1 MAQTKTAGTL
11 AGLTSQGAI
20 GITATP
26 GAFGGYTGMISNGN
40 GGGGNPSGI
49 TSVGTTTTKP
59 QPTVSTTFKQQVF
72 NIVCTGMKPNT
83 IHKFY
88 YEGVDRG
95 IDCIPVYPKP
105 TTTNVVPG
113 SELRTDAEGKIE
125 FNFYFTLDVEKQ
137 VDASNK
143 TVYDVAGNKRFELRA
158 TDSSAY
164 KIVPFT
170 KVTNDLTATG
180 IGAIFGILG
189 LNI

>member
-1 MAQTKTAGTL
+1 MPVTSKGSAIAG
-11 AGLTSQGAI
+11 GA
-20 GITATP
+20 A
-26 GAFGGYTGMISNGN
+26 GGYTGGTGN
-40 GGGGNPSGI
+40 WGSGLSKTTGGGGGGGI
-49 TSVGTTTTKP
+49 TTTKTTTQSQP
-59 QPTVSTTFKQQVF
+59 QTSTTFKQQVF

-105 TTTNVVPG
+105 TSTNVAPG
-113 SELRTDAEGKIE
+113 SELKTDSEGKIE
-125 FNFYFTLDVEKQ
+125 FNFYFTLDVEAQ

-143 TVYDVAGNKRFELRA
+143 TTFEVAGDKRFELRA

-170 KVTNDLTATG
+170 KVTNDLTSSSPYVSLTNLLA
-180 IGAIFGILG
+180 ANRLR
-189 LNI
+189 